1 MPPHNIHVLICG
13 EPRSIDLVVNNI
25 KKLFKDNPLFF
36 YVCVNL
42 DFSIEGVV
50 VWQKKLIIQDK
61 HDDSYRNALNYANK
75 VHHGLKLLELAP
87 SSTDSNNIYFI
98 LRSDCII
105 EKLGFSFSL
114 DEIEYNTLYVSN
126 IHMNQFTKD
135 TNERICENIIITRSL
150 DLLDSYYSYML
161 QPQNTGYLDVG
172 LFHYIHENKISYTEL
187 PIQYKLILRR
197 CNIIAISGDSGSG
210 KSTLMQYLMKRLQHQ
225 ENGVKSSDKEEK
237 KENENKETLSLETDR
252 YHKWERGN
260 ENYNTFTHL
269 NPMANHIDK
278 MCEDVYQ
285 LKMGNE
291 IFQVDYNHET
301 GTFTSKEKI
310 EAKQNIIVCG
320 LHTLYHSKMNEIL
333 DLKIFMDTDRN
344 LIKYWKIQRDVKER
358 GYSIEKVLN
367 QMKMREDDYEKYI
380 RIQKDVADVVVQFY
394 TPTFQNID
402 LNLFD
407 IDIDKTVDIMCRIII
422 QNESL
427 INKIAQIKDKNFQIE
442 FVENHKQTKD
452 YLVVSF
458 LNVGEKDYFYSQLVN
473 LIKN

>member
-1 MPPHNIHVLICG
+1 MPQHKIHVLICG
-13 EPRSIDLVVNNI
+13 EPRSIDLVANNI
-25 KKLFKDNPLFF
+25 KKLFKDSPLFF
-36 YVCVNL
+36 YVCANL
-42 DFSIEGVV
+42 DFSAEGV
-50 VWQKKLIIQDK
+50 VWQKKLIIQDE

-75 VHHGLKLLELAP
+75 VHHGLKLLELA
-87 SSTDSNNIYFI
+87 STSTDNTDVYFI
-98 LRSDCII
+98 IRSDCII
-105 EKLGFSFSL
+105 EELGFSFSL

-135 TNERICENIIITRSL
+135 TNERVCENIIITRSL
-150 DLLDSYYSYML
+150 GLLDNYYSYML

-172 LFHYIHENKISYTEL
+172 LYNYILEKGISYIEM
-187 PIQYKLILRR
+187 PIRYKLILRK

-210 KSTLMQYLMKRLQHQ
+210 KSTLMQYLMKRLEQ
-225 ENGVKSSDKEEK
+225 ENYVKTGDE
-237 KENENKETLSLETDR
+237 ETLSLETDR

-358 GYSIEKVLN
+358 GYSIEKVLS
-367 QMKMREDDYEKYI
+367 QMKKREDDYEKYI
-380 RIQKDVADVVVQFY
+380 IIQKDVADIVVQFY
-394 TPTFQNID
+394 TPTFQNIE
-402 LNLFD
+402 LNLFDFD
-407 IDIDKTVDIMCRIII
+407 IDIDKKVDIRCRIII
-422 QNESL
+422 QNELMFHKILKLKEQYFSL
-427 INKIAQIKDKNFQIE
+427 E
-442 FVENHKQTKD
+442 FVKNDEQTKD

-458 LNVGEKDYFYSQLVN
+458 LNIGEKDYFYNQLFN

>member
-13 EPRSIDLVVNNI
+13 EPRSIDLVANNI
-25 KKLFKDNPLFF
+25 KKLFKDSPLFF
-36 YVCVNL
+36 YVCANL
-42 DFSIEGVV
+42 DFSAEGV
-50 VWQKKLIIQDK
+50 VWQKKLIIQDE

-75 VHHGLKLLELAP
+75 VHHGLKLLELA
-87 SSTDSNNIYFI
+87 STSTDNTDVYFI
-98 LRSDCII
+98 IRSDCII
-105 EKLGFSFSL
+105 EELGFSFSL

-135 TNERICENIIITRSL
+135 TNERVCENIIITRSL
-150 DLLDSYYSYML
+150 GLLDNYYSYML

-172 LFHYIHENKISYTEL
+172 LYNYILEKGISYIEM
-187 PIQYKLILRR
+187 PIRYKLILRK

-210 KSTLMQYLMKRLQHQ
+210 KSTLMQYLMKRLEQ
-225 ENGVKSSDKEEK
+225 ENYVKTGDE
-237 KENENKETLSLETDR
+237 ETLSLETDR

-358 GYSIEKVLN
+358 GYSIEKVLS
-367 QMKMREDDYEKYI
+367 QMKKREDDYEKYI
-380 RIQKDVADVVVQFY
+380 IIQKDVADIVVQFY
-394 TPTFQNID
+394 TPTFQNIE
-402 LNLFD
+402 LNLFDFD
-407 IDIDKTVDIMCRIII
+407 IDIDKKVDIRCRIII
-422 QNESL
+422 QNELMFHKILKLKEQYFSL
-427 INKIAQIKDKNFQIE
+427 E
-442 FVENHKQTKD
+442 FVKNDEQTKD

-458 LNVGEKDYFYSQLVN
+458 LNIGEKDYFYNQLFN